1 MLKNT
6 KAAMPTLNHSDN
18 AQVNDEHTVPTAK
31 MAHYAQRPLA
41 FLFRY
46 VRRHPLQHSVLL
58 MSVLAAVVCSLS
70 SQYAI
75 KNLIDTLSVGRDAA
89 SAVWPAFLIL
99 VGLIAA
105 DNLLWRVG
113 GWFGAHVFV
122 NVTGDLRRDLFAYLS
137 GHAPSYFAEK
147 QPGML
152 ASRITATSNAM
163 YTIENLMAWNV
174 LPPCIAVTGAVLMI
188 VAVNPVM
195 AGGLLLASGILA
207 VVLFKLARR
216 GTKYHHAFATQ
227 AAAVDGELVDVISN
241 MNLVRLFGATLREQK
256 RFGTKVGEEM
266 MTRRSS
272 LLYLEK
278 LRLLHAGVTILLTVG
293 LLGWAL
299 WLWQRGLVTSGDI
312 VLVSS
317 LGFVILHGTRDL
329 AVALVDVTQHVA
341 RLSEAVSMLLRPHEM
356 RDHPDANPLPKTNE
370 QGKTKQGRSI
380 EFADVCFAYPGR
392 PRVLNNLSLHIEAGQ
407 RVGLVGSS
415 GAGKST
421 VLTLLQRNYDMRSG
435 TIKIDGQDIQLI
447 TREGLHDSIA
457 VVPQDTSLLHR
468 TVFENIAYGRPS
480 ASAEEV
486 FTAAREARCTEFIE
500 AMPEGFNTIVGDRG
514 TKLSGGQR
522 QRIAIARAILKDA
535 PILLLDEATSALDS
549 ASEEAIQ
556 HALDRLMSGRTVIA
570 VAHRLSTLQNFDRI
584 IVMSNG
590 HVLDDGSPEELRQR
604 PGLYRDLLK
613 QQVGDLTQLDK
624 VSRRAA

>member
-1 MLKNT
+1 MIKT
-6 KAAMPTLNHSDN
+6 AKDAAMPIFDQSPHIHANS
-18 AQVNDEHTVPTAK
+18 EHPPTVK
-31 MAHYAQRPLA
+31 MARYAQRPLA
-41 FLFRY
+41 FLFQY
-46 VRRHPLQHSVLL
+46 IRRHPYAHGVLL
-58 MSVLAAVVCSLS
+58 LSVFAAVACSLS

-75 KNLIDTLSVGRDAA
+75 KNLIDTLSLGNKALTPI
-89 SAVWPAFLIL
+89 WQAFLIL

-113 GWFGAHVFV
+113 GWIGAHVFV
-122 NVTGDLRRDLFAYLS
+122 NVTGDLRRDLFGYLS
-137 GHAPSYFAEK
+137 GHASSYFSER

-174 LPPCIAVTGAVLMI
+174 LPPCIAVSGAVFMI
-188 VAVNPVM
+188 VTVNPTM
-195 AGGLLLASGILA
+195 AGGLLLASTVLS

-241 MNLVRLFGATLREQK
+241 MGLVRLFGATVREQK

-266 MTRRSS
+266 QSRRGS

-278 LRLLHAGVTILLTVG
+278 LRLLHAGVTILLSVG

-341 RLSEAVSMLLRPHEM
+341 RLSEAVSVLLKPHEM
-356 RDHPDANPLPKTNE
+356 LDHPDATPLIERKE
-370 QGKTKQGRSI
+370 AGKLGGRIDFSG
-380 EFADVCFAYPGR
+380 VCFAYPGR
-392 PRVLNNLSLHIEAGQ
+392 TRVLNNFDLHIEAGQ

-421 VLTLLQRNYDMRSG
+421 VLALLQRSYDMRSG
-435 TIKIDGQDIQLI
+435 SIKIDGQDIQLI
-447 TREGLHDSIA
+447 TREGLHQSIA

-468 TVFENIAYGRPS
+468 SVYENIAYGRPS
-480 ASAEEV
+480 ASPEEV
-486 FTAAREARCTEFIE
+486 FAAAHEARCTEFIE
-500 AMPEGFNTIVGDRG
+500 AMPEGFDTIVGDRG

-556 HALDRLMSGRTVIA
+556 QALDRLMRGRTVIA

-584 IVMSNG
+584 VVMNNG
-590 HVLDDGSPEELRQR
+590 QVLDDGSPEELRRR
-604 PGLYRDLLK
+604 PGLYRELLE
-613 QQVGDLTQLDK
+613 QQFGNLTQWNN
-624 VSRRAA
+624 VSKRAA